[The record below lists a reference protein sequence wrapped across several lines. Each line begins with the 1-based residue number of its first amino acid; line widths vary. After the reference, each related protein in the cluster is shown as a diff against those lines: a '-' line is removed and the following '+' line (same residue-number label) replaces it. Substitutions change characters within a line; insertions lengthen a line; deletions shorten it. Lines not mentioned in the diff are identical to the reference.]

1 MGAPLRPVPYPV
13 SFLDLPW
20 AIFVEGAKVLKHVE
34 LSLNLLWPPSC
45 VCPPSCCKT
54 FKTDSKRTPR
64 VGVSSGSLRYTPRTI
79 NQGPRPD
86 HGVTVSTVTPRVA
99 AALVVVWGAC
109 LGPGSVQDSV
119 EDSVKD
125 SVKGSVKDSAQGI
138 TSRLGLGV
146 GGCSSSS
153 LSLLLHA
160 LSSTSAS
167 APAFPS
173 ILFIVRFCMYVIPHV
188 VSAQKPADLTRSARP
203 RPPRPCQS

>member
-109 LGPGSVQDSV
+109 LGPASTAAARVGTCTKSRKRQRQRQGYPHMTHECSISLKYRQNTLESSFCPYNSEMLQDF
-119 EDSVKD
+119 
-125 SVKGSVKDSAQGI
+125 
-138 TSRLGLGV
+138 LN
-146 GGCSSSS
+146 
-153 LSLLLHA
+153 
-160 LSSTSAS
+160 
-167 APAFPS
+167 
-173 ILFIVRFCMYVIPHV
+173 PHV
-188 VSAQKPADLTRSARP
+188 EFLNS
-203 RPPRPCQS
+203 